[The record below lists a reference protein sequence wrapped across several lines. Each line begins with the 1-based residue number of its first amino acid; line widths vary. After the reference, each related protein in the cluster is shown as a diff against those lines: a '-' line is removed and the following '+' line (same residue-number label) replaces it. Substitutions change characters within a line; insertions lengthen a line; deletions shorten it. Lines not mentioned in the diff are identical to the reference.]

1 MRYSAERKNAALAMM
16 QNHSINHTS
25 NELGI
30 HSTTLLRWRKENA
43 VLFTERTDESAL
55 EGACADSLKST
66 HEEETPV
73 LCQDSAK
80 SDCVATAQV
89 LVQKPKHVLVG
100 EIAVLLAE
108 NEKLAGDN
116 ARLRQAMKELLA

>member
-43 VLFTERTDESAL
+43 VLFTESTDESKQELAS
-55 EGACADSLKST
+55 ADSLQSPC
-66 HEEETPV
+66 EEEMTVP
-73 LCQDSAK
+73 CQDGAK
-80 SDCVATAQV
+80 TDCVATAQV
-89 LVQKPKHVLVG
+89 LVLKPKHVLVG

-108 NEKLAGDN
+108 NERLAGDN